1 LPGRADKQESG
12 QRNRLLP
19 WRPRSLQARQLMAA
33 SLGLVAF
40 LALAGYALD
49 RAFVDVAGQ
58 VQRDRLKAYA
68 YNYVGGIDFFR
79 NGDIYVPEVPPDPR
93 FDQPGSGLYAVIVLP
108 DGLQTWQS
116 MSTRGPQLPDEEMLA
131 PNQEEFRGPLPI
143 VKTSGEPG
151 EVFRYGIG
159 AAVVQDSGAGE
170 VEVEHPYTVYVME
183 DEATLARQV
192 RVYRTALWGYLGIAG
207 AVLLLLQ
214 TVVLRWSLWPLRNV
228 VSELRR
234 VQRGQANR
242 MSEHHPRELE
252 LLTDS
257 INALIESE
265 RENLDHQRNT
275 MSDLAHSLK
284 TPLAVLRTRL
294 DADASEAELREEVD
308 VQLRRMN
315 DLVGYQLG
323 RAASGGHKLFAAP
336 VPIEPHA
343 EQIVRGL
350 EKIYAGKGV
359 ICEFEIADDVQFYG
373 EPGDLQELLGNLLEN
388 AFKWARSRVLLT
400 ASPGPDQPNRR
411 PGLVLA
417 VDDDGPGIP
426 EDRIAHVLQRGVRG
440 DERVQ
445 GHGIGLSI
453 VQDLV
458 RSYRGELDVGP
469 SQELGGA
476 RFEVT
481 LPPGL

>member
-1 LPGRADKQESG
+1 MPARSDKPASG
-12 QRNRLLP
+12 QRDRLLP
-19 WRPRSLQARQLMAA
+19 WRPRSLQARQLLAA

-68 YNYVGGIDFFR
+68 YKYVGDIDFFR
-79 NGDIYVPEVPPDPR
+79 NGDPYIPEVPPDPR

-108 DGLQTWQS
+108 GDQQPWQS
-116 MSTRGPQLPDEEMLA
+116 MSTRGPQLPATEMLA

-143 VKTSGEPG
+143 VQTNGLPG

-159 AAVVQDSGAGE
+159 AAMARDNGSGSE
-170 VEVEHPYTVYVME
+170 IEYPYTVYVME
-183 DEATLARQV
+183 DEATLSRQV
-192 RVYRTALWGYLGIAG
+192 DVFRRRLWGYLGIAG
-207 AVLLLLQ
+207 VVLLLLQ
-214 TVVLRWSLWPLRNV
+214 TWVLRWSLWPLRNV
-228 VSELRR
+228 VGELKR

-252 LLTDS
+252 PLTDS

-265 RENLDHQRNT
+265 RENLDRQRNT

-294 DADASEAELREEVD
+294 DGDASEAELREEVAT
-308 VQLRRMN
+308 QLRRMN

-323 RAASGGHKLFAAP
+323 RAASAGHKLFAAP
-336 VPIEPHA
+336 VAIEPHA

-359 ICEFEIADDVQFYG
+359 ICEFEVDPGVQFYG
-373 EPGDLQELLGNLLEN
+373 ETGDLQELLGNLLEN
-388 AFKWARSRVLLT
+388 AFKWAKSRVLLT
-400 ASPGPDQPNRR
+400 AAPGATEPNRR
-411 PGLVLA
+411 PGLALA
-417 VDDDGPGIP
+417 IDDDGPGIP

-445 GHGIGLSI
+445 GHGIGLAI
-453 VQDLV
+453 VQDIV
-458 RSYRGELDVGP
+458 RSYRGELHVGR